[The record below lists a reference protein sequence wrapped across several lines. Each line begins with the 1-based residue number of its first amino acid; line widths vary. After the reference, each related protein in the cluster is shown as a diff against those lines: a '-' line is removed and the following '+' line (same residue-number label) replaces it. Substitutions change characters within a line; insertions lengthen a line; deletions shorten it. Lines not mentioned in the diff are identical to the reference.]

1 MIPLLAINIDVQS
14 ALSNLSGT
22 GNFTIITSV
31 GVMVSRIIGL
41 FLAAGTLAAFVYFVW
56 GGLQMITAGSDKGKV
71 EEARSRITNAIIGL
85 VVIAVSWA
93 VFGLIN
99 YFFGLNLI
107 GEADDSSAPNPYST
121 PAPSSSGSGG
131 TCIYPASRC
140 CSDLNSNCFC
150 QNTLYH
156 AVSSGSCT
164 TGSGQAGT
172 LCSCVRN

>member
-14 ALSNLSGT
+14 KLNELSGT

-85 VVIAVSWA
+85 VVIAISWA

-107 GEADDSSAPNPYST
+107 GNSDNIDNPYST
-121 PAPSSSGSGG
+121 PTTSSGMCPCNNGLCATSGQFSQLSG
-131 TCIYPASRC
+131 ANDCRICTNGIWTTDGAPASC
-140 CSDLNSNCFC
+140 PNPI
-150 QNTLYH
+150 T
-156 AVSSGSCT
+156 
-164 TGSGQAGT
+164 
-172 LCSCVRN
+172 CVPCR